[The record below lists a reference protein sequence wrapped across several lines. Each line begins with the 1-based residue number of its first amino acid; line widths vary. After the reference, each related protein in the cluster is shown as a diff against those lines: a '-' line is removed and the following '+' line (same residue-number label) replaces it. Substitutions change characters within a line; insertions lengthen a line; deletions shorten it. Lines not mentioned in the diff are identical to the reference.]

1 YLEKVVK
8 IGDVISEVHPYAKL
22 AWQVLTSG
30 YKVLKAQAD
39 CDQQVKK
46 LWQEV
51 ADALDFLK
59 QVDPVSKTQVF
70 VTPVLL
76 AMMKQVYECC
86 LFLQKYG
93 DQAYL

>member
-22 AWQVLTSG
+22 AWHVLTSG

-39 CDQQVKK
+39 RDQQVKE
-46 LWQEV
+46 LWQKV

-59 QVDPVSKTQVF
+59 QVDPVAKTQVF
-70 VTPVLL
+70 VTSMLL

-86 LFLQKYG
+86 LFLQNYG
-93 DQAYL
+93 